1 MEEKEHI
8 RKLLLERILFLG
20 ICRVM
25 GVSLRWLL
33 GFMVSEYGQLPDDLN
48 YNASLEIDK
57 LLIWSIESEV
67 DEMWSF
73 VGSKENKQWIWI
85 AMDAKSRQIIAFY
98 VGDRSQE
105 SAEKLSR

>member
-1 MEEKEHI
+1 
-8 RKLLLERILFLG
+8 
-20 ICRVM
+20 
-25 GVSLRWLL
+25 
-33 GFMVSEYGQLPDDLN
+33 MVSEYGQLPDDLN